1 VSGLIL
7 QMQTSIDGYVESSVP
22 GSRWQQ
28 WNWGSDWPW
37 TPDLR
42 GYFNSVVA
50 NAGGIVLSRPMINQG
65 YLSHWRQTADQ
76 HPGDPDYDFARRIT
90 RLPKYV
96 LSRSRRPVD
105 TWPNTAVLSGD
116 FAQTVGQAHQLA
128 GGDLICFG
136 GAGFAKALL
145 QRNLVDELQ
154 LFINPG
160 IAGAGTQIFDETLA
174 STRFHAI
181 DAATYA
187 CGMIV
192 TRWAVVLAR

>member
-1 VSGLIL
+1 MELGIRLALDPRSSWVL
-7 QMQTSIDGYVESSVP
+7 QQRRRQCRRNRLEPADDQP
-22 GSRWQQ
+22 G
-28 WNWGSDWPW
+28 
-37 TPDLR
+37 
-42 GYFNSVVA
+42 
-50 NAGGIVLSRPMINQG
+50 
-65 YLSHWRQTADQ
+65 
-76 HPGDPDYDFARRIT
+76 
-90 RLPKYV
+90 
-96 LSRSRRPVD
+96 
-105 TWPNTAVLSGD
+105 LSGD